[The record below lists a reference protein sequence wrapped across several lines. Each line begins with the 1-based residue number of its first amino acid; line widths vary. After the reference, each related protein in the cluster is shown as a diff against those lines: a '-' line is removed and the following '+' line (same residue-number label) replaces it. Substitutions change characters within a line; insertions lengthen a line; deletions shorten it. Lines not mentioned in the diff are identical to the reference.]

1 LLHAFEKAERT
12 DDTKEQKKLLTVVVI
27 GGGPT
32 GVELAGAIGE
42 MSRYT
47 LARDFRNI
55 DASVARIF
63 LIEGGAQILPM
74 FSVQHAKRAARD
86 LEKLGVQIWTNSLV
100 SDIDE
105 DGVTVG
111 SERISSSTVLWAA
124 GVQGETMQFGEDVGR
139 DQGNRI
145 MVESDLSIPGFQN
158 VFVVGD
164 QSNIDDGSKDLPGT
178 APVAMQQ
185 GRFAANTILND
196 LAQKTRSPFKFTDRG
211 QMATIGRSSAIV
223 KVGKLKFAGLFA
235 WITWLVVHIYFLVGF
250 KNRLMVV
257 FSWGW
262 SFLTFRKGA
271 RLIVDRDWRIGGE
284 TDSPSQS

>member
-1 LLHAFEKAERT
+1 
-12 DDTKEQKKLLTVVVI
+12 
-27 GGGPT
+27 
-32 GVELAGAIGE
+32 
-42 MSRYT
+42 
-47 LARDFRNI
+47 
-55 DASVARIF
+55 
-63 LIEGGAQILPM
+63 
-74 FSVQHAKRAARD
+74 
-86 LEKLGVQIWTNSLV
+86 
-100 SDIDE
+100 
-105 DGVTVG
+105 
-111 SERISSSTVLWAA
+111 
-124 GVQGETMQFGEDVGR
+124 
-139 DQGNRI
+139 
-145 MVESDLSIPGFQN
+145 VESDLSIPGFQN

-223 KVGKLKFAGLFA
+223 EVGKLKFAGLFA

-250 KNRLMVV
+250 KNRLFVV